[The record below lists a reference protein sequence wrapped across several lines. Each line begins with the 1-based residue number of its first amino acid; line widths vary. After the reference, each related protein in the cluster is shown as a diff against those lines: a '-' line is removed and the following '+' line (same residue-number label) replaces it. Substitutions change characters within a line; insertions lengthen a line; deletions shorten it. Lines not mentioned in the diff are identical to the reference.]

1 MGFAVNL
8 RLLHSK
14 PIALHDELHRPWRND
29 LAAKTSKVVKDRLK
43 TGRVATIGATQ
54 NDTRAHHK
62 LSRHVLAL
70 AHDQFD
76 LSHPS
81 VSLCRGP
88 HYPDQLLTL
97 GCERTC
103 LSN

>member
-14 PIALHDELHRPWRND
+14 PIALHDEHHGPWRND
-29 LAAKTSKVVKDRLK
+29 LAAKPSKVVKDRLK

-76 LSHPS
+76 LSHPY
-81 VSLCRGP
+81 VSLWRDRNYRNNIPTGA
-88 HYPDQLLTL
+88 
-97 GCERTC
+97 
-103 LSN
+103 

>member
-1 MGFAVNL
+1 MWFAVNL

-76 LSHPS
+76 LSHPY
-81 VSLCRGP
+81 VSLWRDRT
-88 HYPDQLLTL
+88 YPNDITTSACNLNYL
-97 GCERTC
+97 
-103 LSN
+103 

>member
-1 MGFAVNL
+1 MWFAVNL

-14 PIALHDELHRPWRND
+14 PIAIHAQLPRPCRND

-43 TGRVATIGATQ
+43 PGRVATIGATQ

-76 LSHPS
+76 LSHPY
-81 VSLCRGP
+81 VSLWRDRNYRNNIP
-88 HYPDQLLTL
+88 TVA
-97 GCERTC
+97 
-103 LSN
+103 